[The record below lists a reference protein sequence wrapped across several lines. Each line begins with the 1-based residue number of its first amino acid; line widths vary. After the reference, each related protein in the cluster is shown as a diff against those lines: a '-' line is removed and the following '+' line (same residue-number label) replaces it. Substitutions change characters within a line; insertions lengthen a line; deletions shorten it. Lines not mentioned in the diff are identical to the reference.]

1 MKRVLEIA
9 FGIFTGV
16 FMVGTVGVCYE
27 KYTSN
32 QREIERLKKRLDVID
47 KQLECLEVIEE
58 EVDD

>member
-32 QREIERLKKRLDVID
+32 QRETERLKKRLDVID
-47 KQLECLEVIEE
+47 KQL
-58 EVDD
+58 